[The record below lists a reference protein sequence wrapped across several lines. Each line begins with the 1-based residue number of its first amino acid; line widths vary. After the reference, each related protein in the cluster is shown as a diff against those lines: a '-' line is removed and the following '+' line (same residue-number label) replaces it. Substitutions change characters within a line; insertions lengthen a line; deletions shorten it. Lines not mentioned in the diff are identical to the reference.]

1 MKLSYP
7 DFHPAR
13 WVSMEIMGRN
23 VLMEN
28 VLVTK
33 SIFTKL
39 ALSRQ
44 LFVENSYAEFYEN
57 KKDILVV
64 DIA

>member
-1 MKLSYP
+1 
-7 DFHPAR
+7 
-13 WVSMEIMGRN
+13 MEIMGRN